1 MTSNTQ
7 LALVNGEALTRFD
20 VMQAIDLVIDELEK
34 TGDIS
39 KSIQVLSILD
49 GIEDTSGHAKSRLLY
64 KMYTWYSLNEPEEN
78 FFDYIDSVSTTTKG
92 ITAKRYV
99 LVQENILSGRIP
111 KGIQS
116 KPMRDLIPIATCLSQ
131 GYEINEKMWKKIALC
146 SNDRELGD
154 VLRQVKGKQPRK
166 SARVIKLSRDGSL
179 NGWKDN
185 KKYFL
190 GFLNVKDAETDKV
203 LAEFI
208 EKIKIGAGIIVE

>member
-1 MTSNTQ
+1 MTNKS
-7 LALVNGEALTRFD
+7 LV
-20 VMQAIDLVIDELEK
+20 VIDGNTLTERDFMESIDKVLINLDETNDIQNATNVLNNLGGLEN
-34 TGDIS
+34 
-39 KSIQVLSILD
+39 VV
-49 GIEDTSGHAKSRLLY
+49 GHGKARLLY
-64 KMYTWYSLNEPEEN
+64 GMYTWNTIHRPEEN

-116 KPMRDLIPIATCLSQ
+116 KPMRDLVPIATCLSQ

-179 NGWKDN
+179 FGWKDN

-190 GFLNVKDAETDKV
+190 GFLNVKEAETDKV

-208 EKIKIGAGIIVE
+208 EKIKIGAGVVTE